1 LSGGTFVD
9 MTPRTAIDRIRKA
22 ERDDRGATA
31 VEYALMITLVSAVIL
46 VGVAILGGRLSSNFA
61 SAAEGLSGS
70 VPQAASTSSG
80 TTSSQ
85 ESSTPSETTSSQES
99 STPTGTTSSQES
111 STPTGTTSSQESST
125 TSASNN
131 GGNGNWNNGNNNAS
145 TCIGIPD
152 ASEKGTKAPSC
163 SGSSSTWIC
172 PRNYELERV
181 NGHGAS
187 TVYTCKK

>member
-70 VPQAASTSSG
+70 VPQESSTPSG
-80 TTSSQ
+80 TPSSQ
-85 ESSTPSETTSSQES
+85 ESSTPSETSSSQES
-99 STPTGTTSSQES
+99 STT
-111 STPTGTTSSQESST
+111 TGTTSSQESST